1 MSGLITREWKMAKKN
16 ENGKMEPAKTLN
28 FNYKKYP
35 GVMDA
40 FNGLSKKTDR
50 TPHNAAKQASIAI
63 LSHMDD
69 FIEFCRERKV
79 AI

>member
-1 MSGLITREWKMAKKN
+1 
-16 ENGKMEPAKTLN
+16 MEPAKTLN

-35 GVMDA
+35 SVMDA
-40 FNGLSKKTDR
+40 FNDLSKKTDR

-63 LSHMDD
+63 RDHMDD
-69 FIEFCRERKV
+69 FIKFCRKHNV

>member
-1 MSGLITREWKMAKKN
+1 MAIKHKDK
-16 ENGKMEPAKTLN
+16 KMEPAKTLN

-35 GVMDA
+35 DVMDA

-50 TPHNAAKQASIAI
+50 TPHNAATRAAIAI
-63 LSHMDD
+63 RDHTDD
-69 FIEFCRERKV
+69 FIKFCRDRKV

>member
-1 MSGLITREWKMAKKN
+1 MAKKDK
-16 ENGKMEPAKTLN
+16 NGKMEPAKTLN

-40 FNGLSKKTDR
+40 FNDLSKKTDR
-50 TPHNAAKQASIAI
+50 TPHNAAKQAAIAI
-63 LSHMDD
+63 RDNMDD
-69 FIEFCRERKV
+69 FLEFCRDHKV